1 MKQFNIFSI
10 GNHIS
15 DGTGS
20 VTTKSNTRGDT
31 KWKKFIQ
38 RHPDNLYR
46 SYADVI
52 AQKID
57 ANIYYLG
64 KHDSSFQQI
73 LKTFKNSFP
82 NIKKNFPDD
91 INLYFLN
98 VGFIDYKY
106 TDFYEEQLK
115 IEDPKERLDHMIEY
129 TKLMNKD
136 VDELSTFV
144 DTLNSIG
151 IDYNN
156 RLIVLVPDHKQFS
169 DNRIVN
175 HSTLVAQELNNR
187 AFKELGYEMERDK
200 TGVDKEIWDY
210 VEIVDPDIKKL
221 LFGRPLTEYLDNKA
235 QEELGNA
242 LYLRLTEHTTMFI
255 I

>member
-64 KHDSSFQQI
+64 RHNSSFQQI

-82 NIKKNFPDD
+82 TIKKNFPDD

-106 TDFYEEQLK
+106 SDFYKEQLK
-115 IEDPKERLDHMIEY
+115 IEDPKDRLDHMIEY
-129 TKLMNKD
+129 TTSMNKD
-136 VDELSTFV
+136 IDELSAFV

-156 RLIVLVPDHKQFS
+156 RLIVLVPDHKQFN
-169 DNRIVN
+169 DNRIVDR
-175 HSTLVAQELNNR
+175 STLSAEELNNR
-187 AFKELGYEMERDK
+187 AFKELPTEEKRDNILN
-200 TGVDKEIWDY
+200 KEIWNY

-221 LFGRPLTEYLDNKA
+221 LLVDSLTEYLDIET

-242 LYLRLTEHTTMFI
+242 LYLRLTEQTTMFI